1 MTEIDSNRI
10 IAVKGGFNFRD
21 LGGLPTRDGTRV
33 KKNIFFRTDE
43 LGNLQDAD
51 LELLQTLQVRTIVD
65 FRTEQERYKLVNKI
79 PATCMKE
86 IHLDIISGNMNTY
99 LAQIQSGKAD
109 FEQLMLS
116 LYRDLVVG
124 ENGITQFRKFFEIVQ
139 QKENTPMIIHCT
151 AGKDRTGIAAA
162 LILSALNVDIQD
174 IVEDYLLSN
183 IFLQKKYESYIAND
197 PKLETLFTVKSSYLQ
212 YAINTIVEQYGSIKQ
227 YLEEVLNV
235 DVALL
240 RAYYT
245 A

>member
-1 MTEIDSNRI
+1 M
-10 IAVKGGFNFRD
+10 
-21 LGGLPTRDGTRV
+21 
-33 KKNIFFRTDE
+33 IF
-43 LGNLQDAD
+43 
-51 LELLQTLQVRTIVD
+51 
-65 FRTEQERYKLVNKI
+65 
-79 PATCMKE
+79 
-86 IHLDIISGNMNTY
+86 
-99 LAQIQSGKAD
+99 
-109 FEQLMLS
+109 
-116 LYRDLVVG
+116 
-124 ENGITQFRKFFEIVQ
+124 
-139 QKENTPMIIHCT
+139 HCT